1 MKAGSM
7 GVDERDGKILII
19 RARGRTA
26 DIMLTVAGVLAW
38 SLIAVA
44 VLCGFSGQILKIKKA
59 QIALLGA
66 CAVGAA
72 FNVVLFACH
81 FRGKRTV
88 FDPHT
93 RTVAITR
100 LFGRKTVI
108 SFESIARVAPLT
120 FKTLF
125 AAREAY
131 CLVPAIAPIFGP
143 KIISPLCRPG
153 SASIEN
159 FRSQIVPEVE
169 RMLEVEKTSF
179 KKRGENSAN
188 VPVGFKK
195 DGTRYVKNFARNAF
209 WGILLIAAIFAT
221 CIGAL
226 LATVRGQ
233 WVLAAAPAGIAALLL
248 ALAIW
253 MLLGPIKSISFDTQ
267 GKNIEVS
274 RGIFGWGGVK
284 SYGYSSVKSFDV
296 RGVVRGG
303 EIASSSVYL
312 KLDGAKKP
320 MPVVTFAPR
329 RKDVAD
335 GLKFLAGLLDLDPV
349 HDIDYTFC
357 QTVKTLFEVP

>member
-1 MKAGSM
+1 M
-7 GVDERDGKILII
+7 GIGEGGGKILVV
-19 RARGRTA
+19 RARGRKA
-26 DIMLTVAGVLAW
+26 DIILPLVVVWAW

-44 VLCGFSGQILKIKKA
+44 VLCGFSGQILKTKTT

-66 CAVGAA
+66 CAVGGTTH
-72 FNVVLFACH
+72 VWLFACH
-81 FRGKRTV
+81 FHGKRTV

-100 LFGRKTVI
+100 LFGRKTVM
-108 SFESIARVAPLT
+108 SFESIARIAPLK
-120 FKTLF
+120 FKTPF
-125 AAREAY
+125 ATMEAY
-131 CLVPAIAPIFGP
+131 CLVPAIAPIFGA

-153 SASIEN
+153 GASIEN

-169 RMLEVEKTSF
+169 RMLGVGKTSF
-179 KKRGENSAN
+179 KKRGENGAK
-188 VPVGFKK
+188 VPVGFEKE
-195 DGTRYVKNFARNAF
+195 GTRYVKNFARNAF

-226 LATVRGQ
+226 LAVAHGQ

-253 MLLGPIKSISFDTQ
+253 LLWGPVRSISFDPH

-274 RGIFGWGGVK
+274 RGILGWGGKK
-284 SYGYSSVKSFDV
+284 SYRFSSVKSFDV
-296 RGVVRGG
+296 RGIIRGG
-303 EIASSSVYL
+303 EIARFSVYL
-312 KLDGAKKP
+312 KPDGAKRP
-320 MPVVTFAPR
+320 MPVISPAPR
-329 RKDVAD
+329 GKESAD
-335 GLKFLAGLLDLDPV
+335 ELKFLAGLLDLDPV